1 MSMGFYS
8 AKEDI
13 IKDDSLNNYKEIF
26 EEYKKKV
33 PKLDEALDEMYRL
46 ENLSDAKVKALK
58 NDVIAKSAEI
68 VRNNFEIIKGKYPFI
83 TKEDAEII
91 SSYNC
96 IPYDQNFSPYK
107 ILNNNL
113 CEENR
118 YEGLKKISK
127 YFYIFLKAL
136 RKLDRY
142 YTKKEYLYKCIYKR
156 VNIQDDYNKNRI
168 IFKRGTIK
176 IFWGFTSFSS
186 IVKKSYFEGEKEK
199 IIEKGT
205 ICYIW

>member
-1 MSMGFYS
+1 MALKFYS
-8 AKEDI
+8 DKEDI
-13 IKDDSLNNYKEIF
+13 IKDDDSLNNYEYIF

-33 PKLDEALDEMYRL
+33 PTLDEALNEMFIL
-46 ENLSDAKVKALK
+46 QNLLDSKVKALK
-58 NDVIAKSAEI
+58 DDILAKSAEI
-68 VRNNFEIIKGKYPFI
+68 IQNNFIIIKEKYPSI
-83 TKEDAEII
+83 TKEDAQII

-113 CEENR
+113 CQENR

-142 YTKKEYLYKCIYKR
+142 YTK
-156 VNIQDDYNKNRI
+156 
-168 IFKRGTIK
+168 
-176 IFWGFTSFSS
+176 
-186 IVKKSYFEGEKEK
+186 
-199 IIEKGT
+199 
-205 ICYIW
+205 